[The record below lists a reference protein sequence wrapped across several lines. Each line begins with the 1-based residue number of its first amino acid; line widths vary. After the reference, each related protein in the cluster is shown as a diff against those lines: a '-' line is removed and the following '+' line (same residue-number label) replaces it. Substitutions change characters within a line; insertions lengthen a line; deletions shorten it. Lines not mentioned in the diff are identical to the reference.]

1 MTSISKIVYI
11 EKLDDIIN
19 EYNNTYHSIIKMKSA
34 DVNSSTCID
43 FNVEN
48 NDKNPEL
55 EVGDHARTK
64 IKIHQHQ
71 NTRAFW
77 EKVTLQ
83 IDLKKFLWI
92 KGLKI
97 LCGGHM

>member
-48 NDKNPEL
+48 NDKNPKL

>member
-1 MTSISKIVYI
+1 MTSLSKIVYI

-48 NDKNPEL
+48 NDKNTKL
-55 EVGDHARTK
+55 EVGDHVRTK
-64 IKIHQHQ
+64 IKI
-71 NTRAFW
+71 
-77 EKVTLQ
+77 
-83 IDLKKFLWI
+83 
-92 KGLKI
+92 
-97 LCGGHM
+97 

>member
-48 NDKNPEL
+48 NDKNPKL
-55 EVGDHARTK
+55 EVGDHVRTK
-64 IKIHQHQ
+64 IKIS
-71 NTRAFW
+71 
-77 EKVTLQ
+77 LQ

>member
-48 NDKNPEL
+48 NDKNPKL
-55 EVGDHARTK
+55 EVG
-64 IKIHQHQ
+64 I
-71 NTRAFW
+71 
-77 EKVTLQ
+77 
-83 IDLKKFLWI
+83 
-92 KGLKI
+92 
-97 LCGGHM
+97 M

>member
-48 NDKNPEL
+48 NDKNTKL
-55 EVGDHARTK
+55 EVGDHVRTK
-64 IKIHQHQ
+64 IKI
-71 NTRAFW
+71 
-77 EKVTLQ
+77 
-83 IDLKKFLWI
+83 
-92 KGLKI
+92 
-97 LCGGHM
+97 